1 MQHRRQWANPMFAVL
16 LAVAMVASAAFGGQ
30 HILQVQNVA
39 PAATGVYADEA
50 SFDTGANITVDDAAV
65 RTQSGEEDT
74 VRRVVKEFTRE
85 REFSVVALTWKGP
98 RDIVAYVRS
107 QRADGSWSPWFEM
120 DPDDSPTGVETS
132 GTEPIFVERTKRI
145 QVSTGNVDLLEDGRA
160 ASEAPTTARDIQA
173 VFLDGGVDENVITP
187 AADSYS
193 RAMPKVITRAQWGAT
208 SRNTPYYSEPVK
220 AVTVHHT
227 AGSNNYSRAESAGI
241 VRSIE
246 HYHAH
251 VRGWGDIGYNALVD
265 KYGNIYEGRAGGLD
279 RAVQGAHVGG
289 FNTNTWGVSMMG
301 DYSKTAPTT
310 ASLQAMGELIGW
322 KAAVAGFD
330 PMGTSYLSADFSF
343 AGARYGAGKGAYFPN
358 VNAHRDFHFS
368 DCPGDGLY
376 NRLPDIRRVAKV
388 KYTATKASRSFV
400 SPAIPNR
407 DGTNTTVTS
416 PSNGTGT
423 KVANTLT
430 KLADGDT
437 ATIATVVGTIAG
449 VALIYALQNGQL
461 GDQVKNVG
469 GTEIISGITVQ
480 DVTPMIGPALEVV
493 GSSEASTV
501 WKSFEPIMGK
511 LAGTV
516 SGVGGQQMALY
527 ANGLAV
533 KDTDGEI
540 YALVGQI
547 ANAWLQQGLD
557 AGPLGMP
564 ITPQRN
570 ANHDEIRMDFQ
581 GGAIVYSISQRNINI
596 ITN

>member
-1 MQHRRQWANPMFAVL
+1 M
-16 LAVAMVASAAFGGQ
+16 
-30 HILQVQNVA
+30 
-39 PAATGVYADEA
+39 
-50 SFDTGANITVDDAAV
+50 
-65 RTQSGEEDT
+65 
-74 VRRVVKEFTRE
+74 
-85 REFSVVALTWKGP
+85 
-98 RDIVAYVRS
+98 
-107 QRADGSWSPWFEM
+107 
-120 DPDDSPTGVETS
+120 
-132 GTEPIFVERTKRI
+132 
-145 QVSTGNVDLLEDGRA
+145 
-160 ASEAPTTARDIQA
+160 
-173 VFLDGGVDENVITP
+173 
-187 AADSYS
+187 
-193 RAMPKVITRAQWGAT
+193 
-208 SRNTPYYSEPVK
+208 
-220 AVTVHHT
+220 
-227 AGSNNYSRAESAGI
+227 
-241 VRSIE
+241 
-246 HYHAH
+246 
-251 VRGWGDIGYNALVD
+251 
-265 KYGNIYEGRAGGLD
+265 
-279 RAVQGAHVGG
+279 
-289 FNTNTWGVSMMG
+289 
-301 DYSKTAPTT
+301 
-310 ASLQAMGELIGW
+310 
-322 KAAVAGFD
+322 
-330 PMGTSYLSADFSF
+330 
-343 AGARYGAGKGAYFPN
+343 
-358 VNAHRDFHFS
+358 
-368 DCPGDGLY
+368 
-376 NRLPDIRRVAKV
+376 
-388 KYTATKASRSFV
+388 
-400 SPAIPNR
+400 
-407 DGTNTTVTS
+407 TS

-501 WKSFEPIMGK
+501 WKSFEPVLGK